1 MGMDKTI
8 EKKKGLRPKHLIYL
22 SALALIVYVIVVA
35 VRSSG
40 TSVYRVDKEKLTI
53 GEVTQGEFIDYI
65 SVTGIVEPITTIFL
79 DVEESG
85 KVEEIVTEMGEMVKK
100 GDVIIRLKN
109 SDLYLRILESE
120 STSAYQANTLQNTI
134 LTMDQKKM
142 DNKRMVTDWKYRVQT
157 LKRTYEQNRILFDK
171 KLIAEEVY
179 LRSEEEYELAKEN
192 YIIAIQRMEQDSIF
206 REVQFKLIEQ
216 RLENMERNMMLA
228 RKQLDN
234 LNVKAPVDGQL
245 GTLTAEIGQ
254 SINKGE
260 RIGQINVLTDFK
272 VNAQIDEHYIDR
284 VTPNLTATVDR
295 QEEAFGLVVKKVY
308 PEVRNGQFEVD
319 MVFTGQK
326 PANIRIGQSYYLRLE
341 LGTPQQAVMIPRGGF
356 FQSTGGQWIYVL
368 SPDETFAVKRNI
380 RTGRQNPQYYE
391 IIEGLEPGEK
401 IISSSYEIFG
411 DNDRIEMR

>member
-8 EKKKGLRPKHLIYL
+8 EKKKGIRPKHLLYL
-22 SALALIVYVIVVA
+22 TALAILTYLIVIA

-40 TSVYRVDKEKLTI
+40 TSVYRADKEKLTI
-53 GEVTQGEFIDYI
+53 GEVTSGEFIDYI
-65 SVTGIVEPITTIFL
+65 SVTGLVEPISTIFL
-79 DVEESG
+79 DAEESG

-100 GDVIIRLKN
+100 GDVIIRLRN
-109 SDLYLRILESE
+109 SDLYLRIQESE
-120 STSAYQANTLQNTI
+120 STSAYHSNTLQNTI

-142 DNKRMVTDWKYRVQT
+142 DNKRQVIDWKYRVQT
-157 LKRTYEQNRILFDK
+157 LKRAYEQNRTLYDK
-171 KLIAEEVY
+171 KLVAEEIFV
-179 LRSEEEYELAKEN
+179 RSMEDYELAKEN
-192 YIIAIQRMEQDSIF
+192 YTIAIQRMEQDSVF
-206 REVQFKLIEQ
+206 REVQQSQIEE
-216 RLENMERNMMLA
+216 RLESMERNMLLA

-234 LNVKAPVDGQL
+234 LNVKAPIDGQL
-245 GTLTAEIGQ
+245 GMLNAEIGQ
-254 SINKGE
+254 SINRGE

-284 VTPNLTATVDR
+284 VTPSLMATLDR
-295 QEEAFGLVVKKVY
+295 QDEAFGLVVKKVY

-319 MVFTGQK
+319 LVFTGQK
-326 PANIRIGQSYYLRLE
+326 PTNIRIGQSYYLRLE

-368 SPDETFAVKRNI
+368 SPDETFAVKRAI

-401 IISSSYEIFG
+401 VITSSYEVFG